1 MTSCAGSPRDPVVW
15 SLGATRKGATGR
27 VQPSGMDVD
36 RTLLSWHL
44 GRGQPNGSMLA
55 TMHVPRPSRFR
66 SHLMISRHRGPRN
79 LATSTIAAG
88 DEYTGIPQPPTQPS
102 AAVRC
107 SAQKP
112 SPDPAPIR
120 VFLVIDMSLLRGA
133 LAALLSS
140 EDDIEV
146 VAGMAA
152 GDRVVPTA
160 IRHQPDIAVLDLDQ
174 GGSDV
179 LATAQALHERLP
191 ECRVVVLAAAQRP
204 GLIRRALDVPVAG
217 AVDKDAQP
225 RRLLATI
232 RQVAKGKRAI
242 DPALA
247 VAAIGVAGSPLTP
260 RELTVLDLASSGAS
274 PTEIA
279 QRLFLSRGTV
289 CNYLSRVMTKL
300 EARTRIDAIRIA
312 AEAGWI

>member
-1 MTSCAGSPRDPVVW
+1 M
-15 SLGATRKGATGR
+15 
-27 VQPSGMDVD
+27 
-36 RTLLSWHL
+36 
-44 GRGQPNGSMLA
+44 
-55 TMHVPRPSRFR
+55 
-66 SHLMISRHRGPRN
+66 
-79 LATSTIAAG
+79 
-88 DEYTGIPQPPTQPS
+88 
-102 AAVRC
+102 VRC
-107 SAQKP
+107 SAQSP
-112 SPDPAPIR
+112 SPDSKPIR
-120 VFLVIDMSLLRGA
+120 VLLVIDMSLLRGA
-133 LAALLSS
+133 LATLLSS
-140 EDDIEV
+140 EDDIDV
-146 VAGMAA
+146 VAGMAT

-160 IRHQPDIAVLDLDQ
+160 IRYQPDIAVLDVDQ

-191 ECRVVVLAAAQRP
+191 ECRVVVLATAQRP
-204 GLIRRALDVPVAG
+204 GLVRRALDVPVAG

-232 RQVAKGKRAI
+232 RQVAKGKRTI

-260 RELTVLDLASSGAS
+260 RELTVLDLAAGGAS

-289 CNYLSRVMTKL
+289 CNYLSRVMAKL
-300 EARTRIDAIRIA
+300 EARTRVDAIRIA

>member
-1 MTSCAGSPRDPVVW
+1 
-15 SLGATRKGATGR
+15 
-27 VQPSGMDVD
+27 
-36 RTLLSWHL
+36 
-44 GRGQPNGSMLA
+44 
-55 TMHVPRPSRFR
+55 
-66 SHLMISRHRGPRN
+66 MISHHRGPRN
-79 LATSTIAAG
+79 LAASTAAAC
-88 DEYTGIPQPPTQPS
+88 DEYTGIPQSPIAQPP
-102 AAVRC
+102 AVVRGP
-107 SAQKP
+107 AQK
-112 SPDPAPIR
+112 SAPDPKPIR
-120 VFLVIDMSLLRGA
+120 VFLVVDMSLLRGA

-140 EDDIEV
+140 EDDLEV
-146 VAGMAA
+146 VAGMAG

-160 IRHQPDIAVLDLDQ
+160 IRHQPDIAVVDLDQ

-191 ECRVVVLAAAQRP
+191 ECPVVVLATAQRP
-204 GLIRRALDVPVAG
+204 GLVRRALDVPVAG

-232 RQVAKGKRAI
+232 RQVAKGKRTI

-260 RELTVLDLASSGAS
+260 RELTVLDLASGGAS

>member
-1 MTSCAGSPRDPVVW
+1 
-15 SLGATRKGATGR
+15 
-27 VQPSGMDVD
+27 
-36 RTLLSWHL
+36 
-44 GRGQPNGSMLA
+44 ML
-55 TMHVPRPSRFR
+55 VSD
-66 SHLMISRHRGPRN
+66 LN
-79 LATSTIAAG
+79 
-88 DEYTGIPQPPTQPS
+88 
-102 AAVRC
+102 
-107 SAQKP
+107 
-112 SPDPAPIR
+112 
-120 VFLVIDMSLLRGA
+120 LLRGA
-133 LAALLSS
+133 LAVLLSS

-146 VAGMAA
+146 VAGTAG

-160 IRHQPDIAVLDLDQ
+160 IRHQPDIVVMDLDQ

-191 ECRVVVLAAAQRP
+191 GCRVVVLATAQRP
-204 GLIRRALDVPVAG
+204 GLVRRALDVPVAG

-232 RQVAKGKRAI
+232 RQVVKGKRTI

-260 RELTVLDLASSGAS
+260 RELTVLDLASGGAS

>member
-1 MTSCAGSPRDPVVW
+1 
-15 SLGATRKGATGR
+15 
-27 VQPSGMDVD
+27 
-36 RTLLSWHL
+36 
-44 GRGQPNGSMLA
+44 
-55 TMHVPRPSRFR
+55 
-66 SHLMISRHRGPRN
+66 MIARHRGPGSS
-79 LATSTIAAG
+79 AASTVEVRA
-88 DEYTGIPQPPTQPS
+88 EYTGIAEPPTIQPS
-102 AAVRC
+102 SVIRG
-107 SAQKP
+107 SGQKA
-112 SPDPAPIR
+112 SPHPQPIR

-133 LAALLSS
+133 LSALLSG

-146 VAGMAA
+146 IAGMAA

-160 IRHQPDIAVLDLDQ
+160 IRHQPDIAVLDVDQ
-174 GGSDV
+174 GGSDA

-191 ECRVVVLAAAQRP
+191 TCRVVVLATAQRP
-204 GLIRRALDVPVAG
+204 GLVRRALDVPVAG

-225 RRLLATI
+225 RRLVATI
-232 RQVAKGKRAI
+232 RQVAQGKRMI
-242 DPALA
+242 DPTLA

-260 RELTVLDLASSGAS
+260 RELTVLDLASGGAS

-300 EARTRIDAIRIA
+300 DARTRIDAIRIA

>member
-1 MTSCAGSPRDPVVW
+1 
-15 SLGATRKGATGR
+15 
-27 VQPSGMDVD
+27 
-36 RTLLSWHL
+36 
-44 GRGQPNGSMLA
+44 
-55 TMHVPRPSRFR
+55 
-66 SHLMISRHRGPRN
+66 MISRHRAPRN
-79 LATSTIAAG
+79 LAANTVAPG
-88 DEYTGIPQPPTQPS
+88 DEYTGIPQPPTTQPS
-102 AAVRC
+102 AVVPC
-107 SAQKP
+107 SAQKLG
-112 SPDPAPIR
+112 PDPKPIR

-133 LAALLSS
+133 FAALLSG

-160 IRHQPDIAVLDLDQ
+160 IRHQPDIVVLDIDQ

-179 LATAQALHERLP
+179 LATAQALYGRLP
-191 ECRVVVLAAAQRP
+191 ECRVVVLASAQRP
-204 GLIRRALDVPVAG
+204 GLVRRALDVPVAG

-232 RQVAKGKRAI
+232 RQVAKGKRTI

-260 RELTVLDLASSGAS
+260 RELTVLDLASGGAS

>member
-1 MTSCAGSPRDPVVW
+1 MIPRH
-15 SLGATRKGATGR
+15 
-27 VQPSGMDVD
+27 QP
-36 RTLLSWHL
+36 
-44 GRGQPNGSMLA
+44 Q
-55 TMHVPRPSRFR
+55 
-66 SHLMISRHRGPRN
+66 RN
-79 LATSTIAAG
+79 LAASTVAAG
-88 DEYTGIPQPPTQPS
+88 AEYTGIHESHATVHPS
-102 AAVRC
+102 AHI
-107 SAQKP
+107 P
-112 SPDPAPIR
+112 IPDTKPIR
-120 VFLVIDMSLLRGA
+120 VLLVIDMSLLRGA
-133 LAALLSS
+133 LATVLSS

-179 LATAQALHERLP
+179 LATAQMLHERLP
-191 ECRVVVLAAAQRP
+191 ECRVIVLAAAHRP
-204 GLIRRALDVPVAG
+204 GLVRRALDVPVAG

-232 RQVAKGKRAI
+232 RQVAKGKRTI

-260 RELTVLDLASSGAS
+260 RELTVLDLASGGAS

>member
-1 MTSCAGSPRDPVVW
+1 MHDSP
-15 SLGATRKGATGR
+15 ATIH
-27 VQPSGMDVD
+27 S
-36 RTLLSWHL
+36 
-44 GRGQPNGSMLA
+44 
-55 TMHVPRPSRFR
+55 
-66 SHLMISRHRGPRN
+66 
-79 LATSTIAAG
+79 
-88 DEYTGIPQPPTQPS
+88 
-102 AAVRC
+102 
-107 SAQKP
+107 
-112 SPDPAPIR
+112 SPDTKPIR
-120 VFLVIDMSLLRGA
+120 VLLVIDMSLLRGA
-133 LAALLSS
+133 LASVLSS

-160 IRHQPDIAVLDLDQ
+160 IRYQPDIAVLDLDQ

-191 ECRVVVLAAAQRP
+191 GCRVIVLAAAHRP
-204 GLIRRALDVPVAG
+204 GLVRRALDVPVAG

-232 RQVAKGKRAI
+232 RQVAKGKRTI

-260 RELTVLDLASSGAS
+260 RELTVLDLASGGAS

-300 EARTRIDAIRIA
+300 DARTRIDAIRIA

>member
-1 MTSCAGSPRDPVVW
+1 
-15 SLGATRKGATGR
+15 
-27 VQPSGMDVD
+27 
-36 RTLLSWHL
+36 
-44 GRGQPNGSMLA
+44 
-55 TMHVPRPSRFR
+55 
-66 SHLMISRHRGPRN
+66 
-79 LATSTIAAG
+79 
-88 DEYTGIPQPPTQPS
+88 
-102 AAVRC
+102 
-107 SAQKP
+107 
-112 SPDPAPIR
+112 
-120 VFLVIDMSLLRGA
+120 
-133 LAALLSS
+133 
-140 EDDIEV
+140 V

-160 IRHQPDIAVLDLDQ
+160 IRHQPDIAVLDVDQ

-191 ECRVVVLAAAQRP
+191 KCRMVVLATAQRP
-204 GLIRRALDVPVAG
+204 GLVRRALDVPVAG

-232 RQVAKGKRAI
+232 RQVAKGKRTI

-260 RELTVLDLASSGAS
+260 RELTVLDLASGGAS

-289 CNYLSRVMTKL
+289 CNYLSRIMTKL

>member
-1 MTSCAGSPRDPVVW
+1 
-15 SLGATRKGATGR
+15 
-27 VQPSGMDVD
+27 
-36 RTLLSWHL
+36 
-44 GRGQPNGSMLA
+44 
-55 TMHVPRPSRFR
+55 
-66 SHLMISRHRGPRN
+66 MISRHQGPRN
-79 LATSTIAAG
+79 LAASTVAAG
-88 DEYTGIPQPPTQPS
+88 DEYTGIPQPPTAQS
-102 AAVRC
+102 SVMVRC

-112 SPDPAPIR
+112 SPDPKPIR

-146 VAGMAA
+146 VAGMAT

-160 IRHQPDIAVLDLDQ
+160 IRHQPDIAVLDVDQ

-191 ECRVVVLAAAQRP
+191 ECGVVVLAAAQRP
-204 GLIRRALDVPVAG
+204 GLVRRALDVPVAG

-260 RELTVLDLASSGAS
+260 RELTVLDLASGGAS

>member
-1 MTSCAGSPRDPVVW
+1 
-15 SLGATRKGATGR
+15 
-27 VQPSGMDVD
+27 VD
-36 RTLLSWHL
+36 RTFFPDTL
-44 GRGQPNGSMLA
+44 GRGQPNGSTLA
-55 TMHVPRPSRFR
+55 TMHVPRPNLSRSR
-66 SHLMISRHRGPRN
+66 LMISRHQGPRN
-79 LATSTIAAG
+79 LAASTVAAG
-88 DEYTGIPQPPTQPS
+88 DEYTGIPQPPTTQSS
-102 AAVRC
+102 AMVRC

-112 SPDPAPIR
+112 SPDPNPIR

-133 LAALLSS
+133 LAALLSN
-140 EDDIEV
+140 EDDIDV
-146 VAGMAA
+146 VAGMAT

-160 IRHQPDIAVLDLDQ
+160 IRHQPDIAVLDVDQ

-191 ECRVVVLAAAQRP
+191 ECRVVVLASAQRP
-204 GLIRRALDVPVAG
+204 GLVRRALDVPVAG

-242 DPALA
+242 DSALA

-260 RELTVLDLASSGAS
+260 RELTVLDLASGGAS

>member
-1 MTSCAGSPRDPVVW
+1 
-15 SLGATRKGATGR
+15 
-27 VQPSGMDVD
+27 
-36 RTLLSWHL
+36 
-44 GRGQPNGSMLA
+44 
-55 TMHVPRPSRFR
+55 
-66 SHLMISRHRGPRN
+66 MISRHRGPRT
-79 LATSTIAAG
+79 LAAG
-88 DEYTGIPQPPTQPS
+88 AVAADDEYTDIPDSLTTQPS
-102 AAVRC
+102 AVVRC
-107 SAQKP
+107 STQ
-112 SPDPAPIR
+112 SPTLDPKPIR
-120 VFLVIDMSLLRGA
+120 VLLVIDMSLLRGA
-133 LAALLSS
+133 LAALLSG
-140 EDDIEV
+140 EGDIEV
-146 VAGMAA
+146 VAGLAT
-152 GDRVVPTA
+152 GDRVIPTA
-160 IRHQPDIAVLDLDQ
+160 IRYQPDIAVLDVDQ

-191 ECRVVVLAAAQRP
+191 ECRVVVLATAQRP
-204 GLIRRALDVPVAG
+204 GLVRRALDVPVAG

-260 RELTVLDLASSGAS
+260 RELTVLDLASGGAS

>member
-1 MTSCAGSPRDPVVW
+1 
-15 SLGATRKGATGR
+15 
-27 VQPSGMDVD
+27 
-36 RTLLSWHL
+36 
-44 GRGQPNGSMLA
+44 
-55 TMHVPRPSRFR
+55 
-66 SHLMISRHRGPRN
+66 MIARHRGPRH
-79 LATSTIAAG
+79 LAASTAAACP
-88 DEYTGIPQPPTQPS
+88 EYLGIRQ
-102 AAVRC
+102 AAVA
-107 SAQKP
+107 SAPVAQSAPVGEHRAAK
-112 SPDPAPIR
+112 PIR
-120 VFLVIDMSLLRGA
+120 VFLVIEMSLLRGA

-146 VAGMAA
+146 VAAMGRGERVIPAA
-152 GDRVVPTA
+152 L
-160 IRHQPDIAVLDLDQ
+160 RHRPDIIVVDVDQ

-179 LATAQALHERLP
+179 LATAEALHERLP
-191 ECRVVVLAAAQRP
+191 ESRIIVLAAAQRP
-204 GLIRRALDVPVAG
+204 GLVRRALDVPVAG

-225 RRLLATI
+225 RRLVSTI
-232 RQVAKGKRAI
+232 RQVAKGKRTI

-260 RELTVLDLASSGAS
+260 RELTVLDLASGGAS
-274 PTEIA
+274 PSEIA